1 MPSPCLLKTPLAPDL
16 LRVQSCVLREGM
28 SELGEM
34 QLVLLS
40 EKKDI
45 APDDL
50 LGKPVTLTLAFRD
63 DAKRHLNG
71 YVARFSQGGF
81 EGKYFVYQMT
91 LRPWLWLL
99 TRTADCRIF
108 QDMTVPDIV
117 KSVFGDHPVAR
128 FEQKLFRSY
137 RPWTYC
143 VQYRETDFNFVAR
156 LLEHEGIYW
165 FFEHTD
171 GDHKLVLCDS
181 ASAHDA
187 APGCESLPFYGNVSQ
202 APPLLEH
209 VNQWT
214 MARHVKPGKVVITD
228 YDFERPS
235 TSLETNQA
243 RSRSYDLSDAEVF
256 DYPGGY
262 IQTAHGSQY
271 AEDRLDE
278 MQTRHEVFNAGTNA
292 QGVCTGSLL
301 KLTRHPRDDQ
311 NAEYLVTSTQLQVQQ
326 PANEAGEG
334 GEARLMCGFGAIV
347 SSQQYR
353 PPRRTPKPHVAGPQ
367 TATVTGPAGEEL
379 FTDKY
384 GRVKVQ
390 FHWDRR
396 GKNDENSSCW
406 IRVSQPW
413 AGKGW
418 GGVSIPRIGQEVIV
432 GFLEGDSD
440 QPLIIGR
447 VYNAEQMPPFPLPE
461 GAVVSG
467 VKSKSHKAAGY
478 NELSMDDTAGKE
490 KITIHGQYD
499 MATTVEH
506 DQTSTVH
513 NNRTDTIDVDDTE
526 SVGNDQTQSVGNN
539 HKQSVKVNQTI
550 TVGGKQEITVTGDRN
565 KTVQSNENLAV
576 TVNQKETV
584 GGTRTL
590 TVTGS
595 DTQTFSNTQT
605 VNVSLMKTET
615 IGAVYALSVVGAM
628 NHAVGA
634 ALLQEVAGAKIVGV
648 GAISV
653 EKVAASKSISAGT
666 NMSLEADAKMGHKA
680 GASYSASAGSTMSM
694 ESGGDYSVN
703 SKAKAAIEA
712 ASELVLKCGSAQ
724 LILKS
729 GGDIELKGSGISING
744 SGKIVIKASG
754 SLDLTGSPINQNS

>member
-1 MPSPCLLKTPLAPDL
+1 MPGPCLLKTPLADDL
-16 LRVQSCVLREGM
+16 LRLQSCVWRE
-28 SELGEM
+28 SLSDLGEAK
-34 QLVLLS
+34 LVLLS

-50 LGKPVTLTLAFRD
+50 LGKPVTVTLAYRD
-63 DAKRHLNG
+63 DAKRPLNG
-71 YVARFSQGGF
+71 YVTRFVQGGF
-81 EGKYFVYQMT
+81 EGKYFVYEMT
-91 LRPWLWLL
+91 VRPWFWLL

-117 KSVFGDHPVAR
+117 KSVFQDHPVAR
-128 FEQKLFRSY
+128 FEEKLFRSY

-156 LLEHEGIYW
+156 LLEQEGIYW
-165 FFEHTD
+165 FFEHAE
-171 GDHKLVLCDS
+171 GEHKLVLCDS

-187 APGCESLPFYGNVSQ
+187 APGCESLPFYGNVGQ
-202 APPLLEH
+202 APPELECI
-209 VNQWT
+209 NQWSLVR
-214 MARHVKPGKVVITD
+214 AVQPGKVVITD

-235 TSLETNQA
+235 TSLEANQT
-243 RSRSYDLSDAEVF
+243 RTRSYDLSDGEVF

-262 IQTAHGSQY
+262 IQTSDGSQY

-278 MQTRHEVFNAGTNA
+278 IQTAFETFTGGTNA
-292 QGVCTGSLL
+292 QGVRTGCLLSLS
-301 KLTRHPRDDQ
+301 RHPRDDQ
-311 NAEYLVTSTQLQVQQ
+311 NAQYLVTATQMHMQQ
-326 PANEAGEG
+326 PVHEASDVQ
-334 GEARLMCGFGAIV
+334 ATLQCGFGAIPAA
-347 SSQQYR
+347 QQYR
-353 PPRRTPKPHVAGPQ
+353 PARRTPKPQVAGPQ
-367 TATVTGPAGEEL
+367 TATVTGPSGEEI

-396 GKNDENSSCW
+396 GQKDENSSCW
-406 IRVSQPW
+406 VRVSQPW

-447 VYNAEQMPPFPLPE
+447 LYNAEQMPPFPLPE

-467 VKSKSHKAAGY
+467 IKSKSHKATGY

-490 KITIHGQYD
+490 QVTIHAQYD
-499 MATTVEH
+499 MGTTVEH

-526 SVGNDQTQSVGNN
+526 SVGNNQTQSVGNN
-539 HKQSVKVNQTI
+539 HQQSVKVNQTI
-550 TVGGKQEITVTGDRN
+550 TVGGKQDLTVTGDRN
-565 KTVQSNENLAV
+565 KTVQSNENLNV
-576 TVNQKETV
+576 TVNQQETI

-590 TVTGS
+590 AVTGS

-605 VNVSLMKTET
+605 VNVALMKTET

-634 ALLQEVAGAKIVGV
+634 ALMQEVGGAKIVGV
-648 GAISV
+648 GAISA
-653 EKVAASKSISAGT
+653 EKVGISKSISAGT
-666 NMSLEADAKMGHKA
+666 NMTFDAGAKMAHKA
-680 GASYSASAGSTMSM
+680 GGSYAASAGSTMSM

-703 SKAKAAIEA
+703 SKAKAAVEA

-744 SGKIVIKASG
+744 SGKIVINAGG
-754 SLDLTGSPINQNS
+754 SLDLKGSPINQNS